1 MPNTRQRKNSNY
13 MGFASSWL
21 KEKAL
26 FPELIKEAPS
36 ENTEIIVVVPSY
48 DEPGITGMLDSL
60 AFCREPDCKVEVIVI
75 VNAPD
80 EASVE
85 SLLNNRKSILNIEA
99 WNKGHPDRFFDL
111 YVIDGTL
118 LRSGGWSVG
127 LARKTGMD
135 EAVLRF
141 DSLNKP
147 YGIILNL
154 DADCKVKSNYFTAI
168 YGEMHDRKDRQAC
181 SIHFEHPISGKEF
194 PENVY
199 KAIIL
204 YELHLRYY
212 FQGLAYSGFP
222 YVHHTIGSA
231 IAVKALSYVKAG
243 GMNRRMAGEDFYFIQ
258 KLVPA
263 GDFFDLNLTTVF
275 PSPRLSSRVPFGT
288 GVAISRLTEVNDGM
302 FLTYNFQAF
311 RELKALFSL
320 IDKLF
325 LCENDDLEL
334 AYTLLSPGI
343 RQFAEIS
350 EWTAKIREIKK
361 NTAGIQS
368 FRKRFYGWFNMFRIV
383 KYLNSTHDSFFEKR
397 PVIECTSELLL
408 TIGKDFRSNDAS
420 ELLGYFRLLELTG

>member
-1 MPNTRQRKNSNY
+1 

-80 EASVE
+80 EANVE

-99 WNKGHPDRFFDL
+99 WNKEHPDRFFDL

-154 DADCKVKSNYFTAI
+154 DADCKVKSNYFTSV
-168 YGEMHDRKDRQAC
+168 YGEMHGRKDRSAC
-181 SIHFEHPISGKEF
+181 SIYFEHPLSGNEF
-194 PENVY
+194 PEEVY
-199 KAIIL
+199 RSIVL
-204 YELHLRYY
+204 YELYLRYY
-212 FQGLAYSGFP
+212 LQGLAYTGFP
-222 YVHHTIGSA
+222 YVHHTVGSA
-231 IAVKALSYVKAG
+231 IAVKAINYVKAG
-243 GMNRRMAGEDFYFIQ
+243 GMNRKMAGEDFYFIQ
-258 KLVPA
+258 KLLPA
-263 GDFFDLNLTTVF
+263 GGFFNLNQTTVF
-275 PSPRLSSRVPFGT
+275 PSPRSSSRVPFGT
-288 GVAISRLTEVNDGM
+288 GVTILRLTEGNEET
-302 FLTYNFQAF
+302 FLTYNLKAF
-311 RELKALFSL
+311 AELKTLFSM
-320 IDKLF
+320 IDRIF
-325 LCENDDLEL
+325 LDGNNDPYPAYYDL
-334 AYTLLSPGI
+334 PQGI
-343 RQFAEIS
+343 RQFAGVE
-350 EWTAKIREIKK
+350 EWTAKIREIKS
-361 NTAGIQS
+361 NTSGIHS
-368 FRKRFYGWFNMFRIV
+368 FRKRFFGWFNMFKIV
-383 KYLNSTHDSFFEKR
+383 KYLNSVHISFLEKK
-397 PVIECTSELLL
+397 PVEECASELLRA
-408 TIGKDFRSNDAS
+408 IGKDFDSDNPA
-420 ELLGYFRLLELTG
+420 ELLGFFRMLELND